1 MLVSLQLFEIKENEF
16 LDHSHEKFCYINVPA
31 KFYVDQTLS
40 FHETHSLSRLSH
52 SMKHTLSLAS
62 PSKIDDTA

>member
-40 FHETHSLSRLSH
+40 FHETYSLVSH
-52 SMKHTLSLAS
+52 SMKRTPSLAS

>member
-40 FHETHSLSRLSH
+40 FHETHSLV
-52 SMKHTLSLAS
+52 SLI
-62 PSKIDDTA
+62 P